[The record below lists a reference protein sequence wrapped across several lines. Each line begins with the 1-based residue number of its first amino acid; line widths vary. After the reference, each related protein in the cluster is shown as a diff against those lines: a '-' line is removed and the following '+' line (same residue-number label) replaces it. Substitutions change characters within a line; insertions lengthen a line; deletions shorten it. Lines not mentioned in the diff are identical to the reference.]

1 MSPTRAMGP
10 ISLGKLHEHVHA
22 IVNCSVQVIGV
33 VLVDQERVGSHVLL
47 GKLATIRSRV

>member
-10 ISLGKLHEHVHA
+10 ISLHA